1 MQVKL
6 MFAPGQSYIVTVAD
20 KLVLDVG
27 AIEYKGDTYVYQPS
41 TSFTSE
47 PLFLKVDVL
56 KLPDNKR
63 AVVSREFI
71 VGG

>member
-6 MFAPGQSYIVTVAD
+6 MFAPGQSYLVTVAD
-20 KLVLDVG
+20 KTVLDVG

-41 TSFTSE
+41 KSFTME
-47 PLFLKVDVL
+47 PLFRKVEVL
-56 KLPDNKR
+56 KLPDNKK
-63 AVVSREFI
+63 VSFLQEFI